1 MDEVYSQSTLLLLQI
16 QQYDQDRLE
25 KLIRL
30 KLEEQDM
37 MNRKYRD
44 VLNWFSAANSTIQ
57 DHYLFRSIRSQHA
70 GSGDWILK
78 DERVQNWMKFDIAVS
93 SVLWLNGIPG
103 AGMPKFLPPL
113 LKSIDC

>member
-1 MDEVYSQSTLLLLQI
+1 
-16 QQYDQDRLE
+16 LE

-30 KLEEQDM
+30 KKEEQDM
-37 MNRKYRD
+37 MNRKYCD

-57 DHYLFRSIRSQHA
+57 DHHLFQSIRSQHA

-103 AGMPKFLPPL
+103 AGMPKFLLPF